1 MPTKKNILMIV
12 SIAFLFMAAAYFAGG
27 SGRESANAA
36 AGGPV
41 PGAVAVTPA
50 SQRAS
55 SSPEIHKIMNDISD
69 AFEAASNKVSGFVV
83 PIFAEQVVKSE
94 NQPGLPDDSLRQF
107 FGDDFF
113 KRFFGTP
120 SQPQS
125 RTVRSLGSGVIVSG
139 DGHILTNNHVVSGAQ
154 KLTVTLNDKKNYTA
168 KIIGTDPL
176 TDLAL
181 IKIEASALPAA
192 VLGDSDA
199 VQVGQWVIAV
209 GNPFMLMHTV
219 THGIISAKG
228 RSSVGLATYE
238 DFFQTD
244 APINP
249 GNSGGA
255 LADLDGNVIG
265 INTAIS
271 TPSGGNVGL
280 GFAIPINMAKS
291 VMKELLARG
300 KVVRGYVGV
309 LTQDIDEDLAKGLG
323 LKDTSGAL
331 ISEITPDSP
340 AGRSDLKVGDVV
352 VEFNGEKIATSAQLR
367 DAAAK
372 AAPGTKVDV
381 IVIRDGK
388 RMAVPLVL
396 GERPEPMAPKAP
408 QKPAPERQ
416 STGKLGL
423 SLQTLTPDIARQ
435 LGYVNDIGVVITDVV
450 AGSPADDA
458 QLQRGDLIKA
468 VNRITVRNVEEFEAA
483 VRPLKKGDTA
493 ALLVRR
499 GQDTVF
505 IPIKIP

>member
-1 MPTKKNILMIV
+1 MPKKRNIWLIV
-12 SIAFLFMAAAYFAGG
+12 STAFLFLAAAYLAGG
-27 SGRESANAA
+27 SGRDRMK
-36 AGGPV
+36 G
-41 PGAVAVTPA
+41 
-50 SQRAS
+50 
-55 SSPEIHKIMNDISD
+55 SSPQPPQTEIQRIMNDISG
-69 AFEAASNKVSGFVV
+69 AFEAASDKVSAYVV
-83 PIFAEQVVKSE
+83 PIFAEQVVKTQDQS
-94 NQPGLPDDSLRQF
+94 GLPDDSLRQF

-113 KRFFGTP
+113 RRFFGTP

-125 RTVRSLGSGVIVSG
+125 RTVRSLGSGVIVSP

-154 KLTVTLNDKKNYTA
+154 KLTVMFDDKRTFSA
-168 KIIGTDPL
+168 KVLGTDPL

-181 IKIEASALPAA
+181 VKIDASGLPSAT
-192 VLGDSDA
+192 LGDSDA
-199 VQVGQWVIAV
+199 VKVGQWVIAV
-209 GNPFMLMHTV
+209 GNPFSLLHTV

-271 TPSGGNVGL
+271 TPTGGNVGL

-291 VMKELLARG
+291 VMKELLAKG
-300 KVVRGYVGV
+300 KVVRGYMGV
-309 LTQDIDEDLAKGLG
+309 LTQNIDESLARGLG

-331 ISEITPDSP
+331 ISEVTPDSP
-340 AGRSDLKVGDVV
+340 ASRGNLKVGDVV
-352 VEFNGEKIATSAQLR
+352 VEFNGEKILTSAQLR

-372 AAPGTKVDV
+372 SAPGARVDV
-381 IVIRDGK
+381 VVIRDGK
-388 RMAVPLVL
+388 RVTLSLVL
-396 GERPEPMAPKAP
+396 GERPEPMAAKAS
-408 QKPAPERQ
+408 QKPAPERR

-435 LGYVNDIGVVITDVV
+435 LGYGNDAGVVITDVA
-450 AGSPADDA
+450 AGSAADDA
-458 QLQRGDLIKA
+458 QLQRGDLIKE
-468 VNRITVRNVEEFEAA
+468 VNRAPVRNVEEFEAA
-483 VRPLKKGDTA
+483 VKSLKSGDTA

-505 IPIKIP
+505 VPIKIP

>member
-1 MPTKKNILMIV
+1 MPKKKNIVMIV
-12 SIAFLFMAAAYFAGG
+12 SIAFLFLAAAYFAGG
-27 SGRESANAA
+27 SGRASASAA
-36 AGGPV
+36 VGDPA
-41 PGAVAVTPA
+41 PA
-50 SQRAS
+50 SPQSSS
-55 SSPEIHKIMNDISD
+55 SSPEIQKIMNDISD
-69 AFEAASNKVSGFVV
+69 AFEAASNKVSAFVV
-83 PIFAEQVVKSE
+83 PIFAEQVVKS
-94 NQPGLPDDSLRQF
+94 QPMPDDAFRDF

-113 KRFFGTP
+113 KRFFGAP
-120 SQPQS
+120 AQPQS
-125 RTVRSLGSGVIVSG
+125 RTVRSLGSGVIVSP

-154 KLTVTLNDKKNYTA
+154 KLTVVLSDKKNYTA
-168 KIIGTDPL
+168 KVLGTDPL

-181 IKIEASALPAA
+181 VKIEASGLPSAT
-192 VLGDSDA
+192 LGDSDA

-209 GNPFMLMHTV
+209 GNPFALLRTV

-228 RSSVGLATYE
+228 RSAVGLATYE

-255 LADLDGNVIG
+255 LADLNGNVIG

-271 TPSGGNVGL
+271 SPSGGNVGL
-280 GFAIPINMAKS
+280 GFAIPINMAKG
-291 VMKELLARG
+291 VMKELMARG

-309 LTQDIDEDLAKGLG
+309 LSQDIDEDLAKGLG

-340 AGRSDLKVGDVV
+340 AGRSALKVGDVV
-352 VEFNGEKIATSAQLR
+352 IEFNGEKIATSAQLR

-372 AAPGTKVDV
+372 AAPGTKVDLV
-381 IVIRDGK
+381 VIRDGK
-388 RMAVPLVL
+388 RMTVPLVL
-396 GERPEPMAPKAP
+396 GERPEPMAAKAP
-408 QKPAPERQ
+408 QKAAPERQ
-416 STGKLGL
+416 SSEKLGL

-435 LGYVNDIGVVITDVV
+435 LGYGNDKGVVVTDVV
-450 AGSPADDA
+450 AGSVADDA
-458 QLQRGDLIKA
+458 QLQRGDLIKEI
-468 VNRITVRNVEEFEAA
+468 NRVPVRNVEEFEAA
-483 VRPLKKGDTA
+483 VKPLKKGDTA